1 MTAKRPNSMR
11 HLDDAIRRECG
22 GNQAAY
28 VRLRTLMANAVVA
41 GMLPDGVVK
50 GGSAIK
56 MRYGNARTRYTTDLD
71 TATATDP
78 ASYADLLGAALAR
91 GWEGFTG
98 RVVPREPAHPKD
110 VPEEY
115 VMRPFD
121 VRLSYLGK
129 PWCTV
134 PLEVGHDEI
143 GDADAADWIDLEDA
157 DAAFAALG
165 LPSPGRAPLMTL
177 EHQVAQKLHAVTGT
191 GDRVRDLVDL
201 QVMFSNSDIDLA
213 ATKRTCERLFAY
225 RQRQACGRRRSRLAR
240 GGMSSTR
247 RSPKA
252 WWSSRTSA
260 RRSSGP
266 TRSSRESPRRSPTA
280 AAGPHRELSPLSW
293 T

>member
-1 MTAKRPNSMR
+1 MR
-11 HLDDAIRRECG
+11 

-78 ASYADLLGAALAR
+78 AAYADLLGAALAR

-98 RVVPREPAHPKD
+98 RVVPREPAHPRD

-143 GDADAADWIDLEDA
+143 GDSDAADWIDLEDA

-165 LPSPGRAPLMTL
+165 LPSPGRVPLMPL

-225 RQRQACGRRRSRLAR
+225 RQRQAWPPTVEAREGWDEQYQALAEGMAVIQDVGEAIEWANALVSRIA
-240 GGMSSTR
+240 
-247 RSPKA
+247 
-252 WWSSRTSA
+252 
-260 RRSSGP
+260 
-266 TRSSRESPRRSPTA
+266 TA
-280 AAGPHRELSPLSW
+280 
-293 T
+293 

>member
-78 ASYADLLGAALAR
+78 AAYAELLGAALAR

-98 RVVPREPAHPKD
+98 RVVPREPAHPRG

-115 VMRPFD
+115 VMQPFD

-165 LPSPGRAPLMTL
+165 LPSPGKAPLMPL

-201 QVMFSNSDIDLA
+201 QVIFSNSDIDLA

-225 RQRQACGRRRSRLAR
+225 RQRQAWPPIVEAREGWDEQYQSLAEGMAVIQDVGEAIEWANALVSRIA
-240 GGMSSTR
+240 
-247 RSPKA
+247 
-252 WWSSRTSA
+252 
-260 RRSSGP
+260 
-266 TRSSRESPRRSPTA
+266 TA
-280 AAGPHRELSPLSW
+280 
-293 T
+293 

>member
-1 MTAKRPNSMR
+1 MNAKRPNSMR

-56 MRYGNARTRYTTDLD
+56 MRYGNARTRYTT
-71 TATATDP
+71 
-78 ASYADLLGAALAR
+78 
-91 GWEGFTG
+91 
-98 RVVPREPAHPKD
+98 
-110 VPEEY
+110 
-115 VMRPFD
+115 
-121 VRLSYLGK
+121 
-129 PWCTV
+129 
-134 PLEVGHDEI
+134 
-143 GDADAADWIDLEDA
+143 DLEDA

-225 RQRQACGRRRSRLAR
+225 RQRQAWPPTVEAREGWDEQYQALAEGMVVIQDVGEAIEWANTLVSRIA
-240 GGMSSTR
+240 
-247 RSPKA
+247 
-252 WWSSRTSA
+252 
-260 RRSSGP
+260 
-266 TRSSRESPRRSPTA
+266 TA
-280 AAGPHRELSPLSW
+280 
-293 T
+293 

>member
-22 GNQAAY
+22 DNQAAY
-28 VRLRTLMANAVVA
+28 VRLRTLMANAIVA

-78 ASYADLLGAALAR
+78 AVYADLLGAALAR

-225 RQRQACGRRRSRLAR
+225 RQRQAWPPTVEAREGWDEQYQALAEGMVVIQDVGEAIEWTNALVSRIA
-240 GGMSSTR
+240 
-247 RSPKA
+247 
-252 WWSSRTSA
+252 
-260 RRSSGP
+260 
-266 TRSSRESPRRSPTA
+266 TA
-280 AAGPHRELSPLSW
+280 
-293 T
+293 

>member
-56 MRYGNARTRYTTDLD
+56 MRYGNAQTRYTTDLD

-78 ASYADLLGAALAR
+78 VTYADLLGAARAR

-110 VPEEY
+110 
-115 VMRPFD
+115 
-121 VRLSYLGK
+121 LGK

-165 LPSPGRAPLMTL
+165 LPSPGRAPLMPL

-191 GDRVRDLVDL
+191 GDRVRDLIDL

-225 RQRQACGRRRSRLAR
+225 RQRQAWPPTVEAREGWDEQYQALAEGMVVIQDVGEAIEWANALVSRIA
-240 GGMSSTR
+240 
-247 RSPKA
+247 
-252 WWSSRTSA
+252 
-260 RRSSGP
+260 
-266 TRSSRESPRRSPTA
+266 TA
-280 AAGPHRELSPLSW
+280 
-293 T
+293 

>member
-1 MTAKRPNSMR
+1 MIAKRPNSIR

-22 GNQAAY
+22 GDQAAY

-41 GMLPDGVVK
+41 RMLPDGVVK

-78 ASYADLLGAALAR
+78 AAYAELLGAALAC

-98 RVVPREPAHPKD
+98 RVVPKEPAHPRD

-121 VRLSYLGK
+121 VRLAYLGK

-143 GDADAADWIDLEDA
+143 GDAGAADWVDLEDA
-157 DAAFAALG
+157 AAAFAALG
-165 LPSPGRAPLMTL
+165 FPSPGRAPLMPL
-177 EHQVAQKLHAVTGT
+177 EHQVAQKLHAVTGA

-201 QVMFSNSDIDLA
+201 QVVFSNSDIDLA
-213 ATKRTCERLFAY
+213 ATRRTCERLFAY
-225 RQRQACGRRRSRLAR
+225 RQGQAWPPTVEARKRRDVQYRALAEGMTVIQDVNEAVEWTNALISRIA
-240 GGMSSTR
+240 M
-247 RSPKA
+247 A
-252 WWSSRTSA
+252 
-260 RRSSGP
+260 
-266 TRSSRESPRRSPTA
+266 
-280 AAGPHRELSPLSW
+280 
-293 T
+293 

>member
-22 GNQAAY
+22 DNQAAY
-28 VRLRTLMANAVVA
+28 VRLRTLMANAIVA

-78 ASYADLLGAALAR
+78 AAYADLLGAALAR

-98 RVVPREPAHPKD
+98 RVVPKEPAHPRD

-115 VMRPFD
+115 VMQPFD

-165 LPSPGRAPLMTL
+165 LPSPGRAPLMPL

-201 QVMFSNSDIDLA
+201 QVIFSNSDIDLA

-225 RQRQACGRRRSRLAR
+225 RQRQAWPPIVEAREGWDEQYQSLAEGMAVIQDVGEAIEWANALVSRIA
-240 GGMSSTR
+240 
-247 RSPKA
+247 
-252 WWSSRTSA
+252 
-260 RRSSGP
+260 
-266 TRSSRESPRRSPTA
+266 TA
-280 AAGPHRELSPLSW
+280 
-293 T
+293 

>member
-22 GNQAAY
+22 DNQAAY
-28 VRLRTLMANAVVA
+28 VRLRTLMANAIVA

-78 ASYADLLGAALAR
+78 TAYAELLGAALAR

-98 RVVPREPAHPKD
+98 RVVPREPAHPRD

-165 LPSPGRAPLMTL
+165 LPSPGRAPLMPL

-225 RQRQACGRRRSRLAR
+225 RQGQAWPPTVEAREGWDEQYQALAEGMAVIQDIGEAIEWANVLVSRIA
-240 GGMSSTR
+240 
-247 RSPKA
+247 
-252 WWSSRTSA
+252 
-260 RRSSGP
+260 
-266 TRSSRESPRRSPTA
+266 TA
-280 AAGPHRELSPLSW
+280 
-293 T
+293 